1 MPTLLD
7 FHNLNIPNDVIG
19 KSLIPL
25 LNKETNLRE
34 SLIYGYF
41 GAAINVTNG
50 KYTYLHYPKKLNSEN
65 LFEYTLMP
73 TRMTSRFS
81 IKELLNATL
90 DNPFNFT
97 KGVPVM
103 KLSPKTS
110 EGDEVL
116 EVQGLKF
123 EDTDSRLFDLKNDP
137 NQLKP
142 IKNQK
147 IENDFKNEIV
157 KLMKKVDAPLEAYK
171 RFGLEEL

>member
-1 MPTLLD
+1 
-7 FHNLNIPNDVIG
+7 
-19 KSLIPL
+19 
-25 LNKETNLRE
+25 
-34 SLIYGYF
+34 
-41 GAAINVTNG
+41 
-50 KYTYLHYPKKLNSEN
+50 
-65 LFEYTLMP
+65 
-73 TRMTSRFS
+73 
-81 IKELLNATL
+81 
-90 DNPFNFT
+90 
-97 KGVPVM
+97 M

-116 EVQGLKF
+116 EVQGMKF